1 MVLFTFYPYHYN
13 YKQGDLNLQIQK
25 TKGSIK
31 MKKFT
36 RKCMVIL
43 LTGVLL
49 FGTTKSFSDYFTNL
63 VFGVNTYSDYNKDKL
78 HD

>member
-1 MVLFTFYPYHYN
+1 
-13 YKQGDLNLQIQK
+13 
-25 TKGSIK
+25 

-49 FGTTKSFSDYFTNL
+49 FGTTKSFSNHFTNL
-63 VFGVNTYSDYNKDKL
+63 VFGVNTCSDYNKDKL

>member
-1 MVLFTFYPYHYN
+1 
-13 YKQGDLNLQIQK
+13 
-25 TKGSIK
+25 

-49 FGTTKSFSDYFTNL
+49 FGTSKSFSDYFTNI
-63 VFGVNTYSDYNKDKL
+63 FGIQVYSDYDNE
-78 HD
+78 HFCN

>member
-1 MVLFTFYPYHYN
+1 
-13 YKQGDLNLQIQK
+13 
-25 TKGSIK
+25 

-49 FGTTKSFSDYFTNL
+49 FGTTKSFSDYLTNL
-63 VFGVNTYSDYNKDKL
+63 IFGVNTYSDYNKDKL
-78 HD
+78 HS